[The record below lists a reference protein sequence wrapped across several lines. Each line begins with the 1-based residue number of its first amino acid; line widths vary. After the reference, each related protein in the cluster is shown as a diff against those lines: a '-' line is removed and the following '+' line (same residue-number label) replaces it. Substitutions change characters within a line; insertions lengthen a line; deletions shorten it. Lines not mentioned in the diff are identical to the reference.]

1 LILAWLWVALGVVF
15 YPLVV
20 LLAWAHP
27 RLREHARERLGLVT
41 PEVEPGALWMHAASL
56 GEGKIVEA
64 VAPVLPL
71 PVVRTCTSDTA
82 RPQDTG
88 VAWTTC
94 LPLDSWPCVTAWLD
108 RVRPRA
114 LLLVEAEFWPAL
126 LLACRARGIPVTLL
140 APREASG
147 VARLSRLPG
156 LLSYLRRGMAV
167 VVPGD
172 DLKRQ
177 PARRAPTFTWSGD
190 ALLCGSTHAGEER
203 ALVEAWWSL
212 PQRPLLVLAPRD
224 PRRFEAVAGQLAEL
238 AARGFRLARRSQ
250 FGPRVP
256 EGSEVVLLDT
266 IGELSTLYGAA
277 RAAYVGG
284 TLFPGVG
291 GHSPAEPLAA
301 GLPVVRGPCVEAN
314 AVAWEGVDAVVATES
329 TLATSLV
336 TALHRQRATVGASPA
351 LAEVVAALSP
361 ALAAPVPPERPLRP
375 WLWPLVPV
383 WMAGAL
389 LRPRPLK
396 KASIPVI
403 SVGAL
408 SAGGSGK
415 TPVAAWIAARVH
427 GSVVVSRG
435 YGRRKGADIRMSGE
449 ATDLGDELAM
459 LARRGQAVC
468 SAPDR
473 VAGIETAAK
482 AGARVAVLDDGLQY
496 GAVGRDIEVLVID
509 ARWPDGGGP
518 IPVGTRRVP
527 RSWIGK
533 ADVIWSNHG
542 PLPGWVASL
551 ARRDAIIVEGRYRP
565 VGWRR
570 RGELLPLSAIPA
582 RPAIAL
588 AGIARP
594 DGFFRQLRQLGV
606 RVERT
611 MVFADHHAFTW
622 HDLQAIEAW
631 TDDHLV
637 VTTEKDAARLPADAR
652 AWALVVEVEL
662 ASGEAA
668 LRERLEA
675 L

>member
-1 LILAWLWVALGVVF
+1 MILAWLYVALGIVA

-20 LLAWAHP
+20 LLAWVHP
-27 RLREHARERLGLVT
+27 RLRDHARERLGLVT

-64 VAPVLPL
+64 LAPVLPL

-88 VAWTTC
+88 VAWTTS
-94 LPLDSWPCVTAWLD
+94 LPLDAWPCVTAWLD

-114 LLLVEAEFWPAL
+114 LVLVEAEFWPAL
-126 LLACRARGIPVTLL
+126 ILACRMRGIPVTLL
-140 APREASG
+140 SPREAAG
-147 VARLSRLPG
+147 MSRLARVPG
-156 LLSYLRRGMAV
+156 LLAYLRQGMAV
-167 VVPGD
+167 VVPAE

-177 PARRAPTFTWSGD
+177 PARRAPTFTWTGE
-190 ALLCGSTHAGEER
+190 ALVAGSTHEGEER

-224 PRRFEAVAGQLAEL
+224 PARFEAVAGLLAEL

-256 EGSEVVLLDT
+256 EGCEVVLLDT
-266 IGELSTLYGAA
+266 IGELSTLYGVA

-291 GHSPAEPLAA
+291 GHSPAEPVAA
-301 GLPVVRGPCVEAN
+301 GLPVVRGPHVEGN
-314 AVAWEGVDAVVATES
+314 AAAWEGVDAVVARES
-329 TLATSLV
+329 TLATALV
-336 TALHRQRATVGASPA
+336 TALHRPRTVSAVSPGLSA
-351 LAEVVAALSP
+351 VVEALSP
-361 ALAAPVPPERPLRP
+361 ALSAAIPDERPLRP

-396 KASIPVI
+396 QAPIPVI
-403 SVGAL
+403 SVGGL

-415 TPVAAWIAARVH
+415 TPVAAWLASRVH

-435 YGRRKGADIRMSGE
+435 YGRRKGDDIRMSGE

-473 VAGIETAAK
+473 LAGIEAAAK

-496 GAVGRDIEVLVID
+496 GAVARDLEVVVID

-518 IPVGTRRVP
+518 IPVGTRRLP
-527 RSWIGK
+527 RSWLAK
-533 ADVIWSNHG
+533 ADVVWCNHG
-542 PLPGWVASL
+542 AVPGWVRGL
-551 ARRDAIIVEGRYRP
+551 ARRDAIFVEARYRP

-611 MVFADHHAFTW
+611 MVFEDHHDFTW
-622 HDLQAIEAW
+622 HDLQSIEAW

-652 AWALVVEVEL
+652 AWARGVEVEVL
-662 ASGEAA
+662 TGEAA
-668 LRERLEA
+668 LAARLERW
-675 L
+675 